1 MNTPLFVTGIGTG
14 IGKTIVSALI
24 TEQLQADYWKPVQ
37 AGDLEQSDSM
47 KVESLISN
55 TYSIIHPEVFRLKMA
70 ASPHKAAAAEQ
81 LEILPEDFKLP
92 ETSKQL
98 IIEGAGGL
106 MVPLSE
112 TFLMIDLIQ
121 QLEAE
126 VILVIR
132 NYLGCINHTL
142 LSLELLKSRNIPI
155 RQIVFNGEI
164 DLATEQVLLKHFPP
178 GVTYVKV
185 PQFGELSQQNIRNTA
200 KVFSFLQH
208 QN

>member
-47 KVESLISN
+47 KVGSLISN
-55 TYSIIHPEVFRLKMA
+55 AHSTIHPEAFRLKMA

-92 ETSKQL
+92 EINKQL
-98 IIEGAGGL
+98 VIEGAGGL

-126 VILVIR
+126 VVLVIR

-142 LSLELLKSRNIPI
+142 LSLELLKYRTIPI
-155 RQIVFNGEI
+155 RQIVFNGEM
-164 DLATEQVLLKHFPP
+164 DLATEQVLLKHFPLD
-178 GVTYVKV
+178 VTYVKV
-185 PQFGELSQQNIRNTA
+185 PQFRELSQQNIRNTA
-200 KVFSFLQH
+200 KVFSAL
-208 QN
+208 